1 MPELSKAV
9 GKKDAIFAAALQLF
23 SRRSFDGTTIP
34 EIAKVADVGAGTIYR
49 YFSSKEDLVN
59 ELFIKTLDDFISHLQ
74 AGVPDQADTWV
85 QFHHLFENAWRYVMN
100 NVETFLFINLHDE
113 GTYLN
118 QQSRESYSRMWGY
131 IAGIIEKGAKKGD
144 LIDLDPKFV
153 ASLVYG
159 PLIPISKRFD
169 GQGHKASKQLARALE
184 DATWRAISTK

>member
-131 IAGIIEKGAKKGD
+131 IAGIIEKGAKK
-144 LIDLDPKFV
+144 
-153 ASLVYG
+153 
-159 PLIPISKRFD
+159 R
-169 GQGHKASKQLARALE
+169 
-184 DATWRAISTK
+184 